1 MPTADVRGLPVHYEE
16 DGDGPPVLF
25 CHGFLMDRTMFDPQV
40 ESLAPGYRCIRMD
53 ERGFGGTPVDGPFDY
68 WDLADDAAG
77 LLDRLDVDEAVWV
90 GMSQGGFLALRAA
103 LAHSDRVR
111 GLVLIDTDAAVDDP
125 ATREGYREMFRT
137 WFEHGPVD
145 PLVEEVAGLI
155 LGGDEQLRRTW
166 IERWREIPPERLRR
180 PAECLLE
187 RDDVSGRLDEIDAP
201 ALVIHGTE
209 DRAIP
214 MDRAEALER
223 GLPNS
228 EGLLRVEGAA
238 HAPNLTHP
246 EVVNPRLRSFLEA
259 HA

>member
-1 MPTADVRGLPVHYEE
+1 MPTAEVDGLPIRYED

-40 ESLAPGYRCIRMD
+40 ETLTPGYRCLRLD

-68 WDLADDAAG
+68 WDLADDAVG
-77 LLDRLDVDEAVWV
+77 VLDHADVDDAVWV

-103 LAHSDRVR
+103 LAHPERVR
-111 GLVLIDTDAAVDDP
+111 GLVLVDTDAATDDEE
-125 ATREGYREMFRT
+125 TREGYRQMFRT

-155 LGGDEQLRRTW
+155 LGGDEELRREW
-166 IERWREIPPERLRR
+166 IARWREIPPERLRL
-180 PAECLLE
+180 PAECLLG
-187 RDDVSGRLDEIDAP
+187 RDDLSGRLAEITAP
-201 ALVIHGTE
+201 ALVVHGTE

-214 MDRAEALER
+214 MERAEALDR

-228 EGLLRVEGAA
+228 VGLLRVEGAA

-246 EVVNPRLRSFLEA
+246 EVVNPRLRAFLEA